1 MKIDEKLFFI
11 MIINKINKICYQK
24 NNTQIVNKDN
34 SLFYHIIFHPSV
46 FATLRPD
53 KSGEVEASIC
63 CVTKDSQ

>member
-34 SLFYHIIFHPSV
+34 SLFYHIIFHPS
-46 FATLRPD
+46 
-53 KSGEVEASIC
+53 GEVEASIC